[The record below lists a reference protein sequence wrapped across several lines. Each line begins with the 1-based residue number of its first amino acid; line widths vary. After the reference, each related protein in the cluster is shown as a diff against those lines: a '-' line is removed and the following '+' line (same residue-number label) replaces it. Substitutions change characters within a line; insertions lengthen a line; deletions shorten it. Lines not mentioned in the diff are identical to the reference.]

1 MKHRLSFIAFAA
13 AMALPQASA
22 ACAQLSADV
31 WMCDRGTVWEAAK
44 WDVIGDG
51 SARYIDNYVLNF
63 TQEWPGHEI
72 TDNVATLEEQFATY
86 DAWIEADGNAPLE
99 VLQIDKI
106 VTPRG
111 LTLRH
116 LQYDQINGDR
126 TLSAIMLSQVGPAR
140 IMLYLDTADTTP
152 LEDMEKMSF
161 DVAMMLRDTC
171 EDPLSCADTID
182 PLHTSGTD

>member
-1 MKHRLSFIAFAA
+1 MKYHFAA
-13 AMALPQASA
+13 LTLAAALALPQASA

-31 WMCDRGTVWEAAK
+31 WMCDRGTAWEAAK
-44 WDVIGDG
+44 WDVVGDG
-51 SARYIDNYVLNF
+51 SARYIDTYILNF
-63 TQEWPGHEI
+63 TEEWPGHEI
-72 TDNVATLEEQFATY
+72 TDSVATLEEQFATY
-86 DAWIEADGNAPLE
+86 DAWIAADGNAPLE
-99 VLQIDKI
+99 ILQVDKI

-126 TLSAIMLSQVGPAR
+126 TLSAVMLSQVGPAR
-140 IMLYLDTADTTP
+140 IMLYLDTSDTTP

-171 EDPLSCADTID
+171 EDALSCADTID
-182 PLHTSGTD
+182 PPTSGTD

>member
-1 MKHRLSFIAFAA
+1 MKYRFALLTLTA
-13 AMALPQASA
+13 ALALPQASL

-31 WMCDRGTVWEAAK
+31 WMCDRGTAWEGAK

-51 SARYIDNYVLNF
+51 STRYIEDYILNF
-63 TQEWPGHEI
+63 TQEWPGFEI
-72 TDNVATLEEQFATY
+72 TDSVATLDEQFATY
-86 DAWIEADGNAPLE
+86 SQWVAADDSAPLE
-99 VLQIDKI
+99 VLQVDKI

-116 LQYDQINGDR
+116 LQYDKINGDR
-126 TLSAIMLSQVGPAR
+126 TLSAVMLSQVGPAR

-171 EDPLSCADTID
+171 EDALSCADNID
-182 PLHTSGTD
+182 PPTSGTD